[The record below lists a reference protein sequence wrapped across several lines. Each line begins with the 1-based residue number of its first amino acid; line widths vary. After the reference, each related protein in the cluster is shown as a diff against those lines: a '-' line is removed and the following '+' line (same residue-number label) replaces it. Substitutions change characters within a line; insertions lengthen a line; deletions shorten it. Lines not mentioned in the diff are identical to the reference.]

1 MVVTKLFN
9 IVQPNYAFFGQ
20 KEYQQLAVIR
30 QFVRDLNIPLEV
42 IGVPITRA
50 EDGLALSSRNGYLS
64 AENRAAAPA
73 IYKTLKAA
81 EQALL
86 SGDALPKVLEDM
98 KSALT
103 GAGFVVDYVEAR
115 TTELQKIEQFNEDL
129 VLFVAAKLGAT
140 RLIDNLQVKYT
151 AS

>member
-1 MVVTKLFN
+1 
-9 IVQPNYAFFGQ
+9 
-20 KEYQQLAVIR
+20 
-30 QFVRDLNIPLEV
+30 
-42 IGVPITRA
+42 VPITRA

-73 IYKTLKAA
+73 IYKNLKAA

-115 TTELQKIEQFNEDL
+115 TTELQKVEQFNEDRKIRCNPPHRQPAGKIYC
-129 VLFVAAKLGAT
+129 VLAL
-140 RLIDNLQVKYT
+140 
-151 AS
+151 